1 MEAKAVEAKAAKVI
15 RGAKVETE
23 RVATMEKK
31 SRIIRREIKGTLE
44 EGRVGGDSA
53 TRATTRMRE
62 AEAEAEAVQ
71 RAKKYITH
79 FAWHF
84 EDERRPWG
92 SRSSAIDKNKKSYY
106 IL

>member
-1 MEAKAVEAKAAKVI
+1 
-15 RGAKVETE
+15 
-23 RVATMEKK
+23 
-31 SRIIRREIKGTLE
+31 
-44 EGRVGGDSA
+44 
-53 TRATTRMRE
+53 MRE

-92 SRSSAIDKNKKSYY
+92 SRSSAIDKNKKSNFVTSNIKII
-106 IL
+106 ILQSRVEERIYRKKARR